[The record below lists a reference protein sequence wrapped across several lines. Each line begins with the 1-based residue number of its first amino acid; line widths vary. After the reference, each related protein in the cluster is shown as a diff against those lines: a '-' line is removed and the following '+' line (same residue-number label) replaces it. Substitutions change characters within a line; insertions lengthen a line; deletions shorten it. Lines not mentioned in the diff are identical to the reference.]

1 MAYETTPRVRARM
14 RRERRALG
22 WDIPRM
28 AQELRNAADYPHK
41 MPSVRSLRRYIERWE
56 EGDVVRITERYRIL
70 YARALNMDEDE
81 LFQDGH
87 KEPANRNPS
96 AGDVEAI
103 RGMLTAL
110 MTSDRQFGGAR
121 IRQQATDYL
130 TDVIEPRL
138 RGHAP
143 EALRRRLF
151 AISTEFAMRVS
162 AMNLDTD
169 RLDASLMLLGRAA
182 SMANE
187 SGDASLTAW
196 VLARRGE
203 HEMHKAALATRPAQ
217 RADHVQ
223 QALAYTEG
231 AVGVARTTPPLGRA
245 FLTTKSALASSLT
258 GDRARTQRI
267 LGNVWDAYRQ
277 AGTAEEPSWM
287 GAYGWG
293 HLRHEEA
300 RCYVNLG
307 MGRDAA
313 RSAEESL
320 SVRTDLRPRAFS
332 LGILSI
338 AHAQTLD
345 IEQACVRGH
354 EMLALAAQISSRRIC
369 VRVTEML
376 AALAAHRDHP
386 SVIELR
392 EAAQPVLADCAR

>member
-56 EGDVVRITERYRIL
+56 QGDVVRITERYRIL
-70 YARALNMDEDE
+70 YARALNMDEDD
-81 LFQDGH
+81 LFQGGQEESAVP
-87 KEPANRNPS
+87 KPS

-130 TDVIEPRL
+130 SDVIEPRL
-138 RGHAP
+138 HGPAP
-143 EALRRRLF
+143 DALRRRLF
-151 AISTEFAMRVS
+151 AVSTEFTMRVS

-169 RLDASLMLLGRAA
+169 RLDASLTLLGRAA

-187 SGDASLTAW
+187 SGDVSLTAW
-196 VLARRGE
+196 VLSRRGE
-203 HEMHKAALATRPAQ
+203 HEMHRAALAAGSTQ

-223 QALAYTEG
+223 RALAYTEG
-231 AVGVARTTPPLGRA
+231 AVGVARSAPPLGRA

-267 LGNVWDAYRQ
+267 LGNVWDAFQQ
-277 AGTAEEPSWM
+277 AGAAEEPGWM

-307 MGRDAA
+307 MGRDAV

-320 SVRTDLRPRAFS
+320 SVRSDLRPRAFT

-338 AHAQTLD
+338 AHAQSLEV
-345 IEQACVRGH
+345 EQACARGH
-354 EMLALAAQISSRRIC
+354 EMLALASQISSRRVC
-369 VRVTEML
+369 VRVAEMIT
-376 AALAAHRDHP
+376 ALAAHQDHP
-386 SVIELR
+386 AVVELR
-392 EAAQPVLADCAR
+392 EAARPVLSDCAR

>member
-28 AQELRNAADYPHK
+28 AQELRNAADHPHK

-56 EGDVVRITERYRIL
+56 QGDVVRITERYRLL
-70 YARALNMDEDE
+70 YARALNMGEDE
-81 LFQDGH
+81 LFQGGPE
-87 KEPANRNPS
+87 EPTARRPS
-96 AGDVEAI
+96 VGDVEAI

-121 IRQQATDYL
+121 IRRQATDYL

-138 RGHAP
+138 HGHAP
-143 EALRRRLF
+143 DALRRQLF

-196 VLARRGE
+196 VLSRRGE
-203 HEMHKAALATRPAQ
+203 HEMHRAALATNPAQ
-217 RADHVQ
+217 RADHLQ
-223 QALAYTEG
+223 QALAFTEG

-267 LGNVWDAYRQ
+267 LGNAWDTYQQ
-277 AGTAEEPSWM
+277 AGAAEEPSWT

-307 MGRDAA
+307 MGRDAV

-320 SVRTDLRPRAFS
+320 PVRADPRPRAFT

-338 AHAQTLD
+338 AHAQSLD

-354 EMLALAAQISSRRIC
+354 DMLTLASQISSRRVC
-369 VRVTEML
+369 LRVTEML
-376 AALAAHRDHP
+376 TALAAHQGHP
-386 SVIELR
+386 AVAELR
-392 EAAQPVLADCAR
+392 EAARPVLADCAR